1 MVHRPPAASKRG
13 LCLAAITDGHV
24 TRETILAYIAESE
37 DAKSASPPHT
47 RKRLI
52 KTLTNERDGR
62 VAEPLWSYDGEEY
75 ALTDAGIALRDGG
88 DDEEEEGEE
97 EEGEEE
103 EVQNDDED
111 DGGEED
117 EEEEQTTSTQLKLV
131 LGSVRWHIHRALCA
145 GISERSDIVQHV
157 VSISA
162 RPFTSL
168 RLFSRQTSS
177 VCFGCVSRS
186 ARAHTFD
193 AARCPAQARSA
204 TSSSPSSA
212 RRRSSDAVRSGR
224 RRAVHTV

>member
-37 DAKSASPPHT
+37 AAKSAEPPHT

-97 EEGEEE
+97 EGEEE

-111 DGGEED
+111 
-117 EEEEQTTSTQLKLV
+117 
-131 LGSVRWHIHRALCA
+131 
-145 GISERSDIVQHV
+145 
-157 VSISA
+157 
-162 RPFTSL
+162 
-168 RLFSRQTSS
+168 
-177 VCFGCVSRS
+177 
-186 ARAHTFD
+186 FD
-193 AARCPAQARSA
+193 F
-204 TSSSPSSA
+204 
-212 RRRSSDAVRSGR
+212 
-224 RRAVHTV
+224 H